1 MFPRPFGKYMLEREL
16 SRGGMARVLL
26 ATLRGTDGFEKQ
38 LVVKQ
43 IRDELAGDPGFVE
56 RFVTEAK
63 TAVLLNHPNIVPVF
77 ELGVEQGTYFLTME
91 LVRGVSVA
99 ELIQRGKRRGD
110 AMPFGPYEGAY
121 LGAEICRALEYAH
134 RTARVVHRDITPR
147 NVMLDEE
154 GQVKIIDFGIAAKAQ
169 AIGEGIFGS
178 PGHMPPEQMRGEP
191 LGPRADL
198 FAVAVLLMEAWSG
211 KALFRRATK
220 EECEEAMQA
229 PHPKPSEL
237 DPALGPLDYIV
248 GRALSLAAF
257 ERPETAGEM
266 GRAFRKYLQSA
277 DTTDLA
283 KELGDK
289 VRRMLAERDSIAPG
303 PNEASKRELEEGG
316 TRNHETRT
324 FAARPITTGEQGQA
338 PSTRRI
344 PDELESQAGPLS
356 APPASIRS
364 VPRAPES
371 SETLA
376 TRPLETPASVPRS
389 SVRPGDGARSRWWI
403 GVAGI
408 LAAGFALKFAI
419 GGNRTGTDVPVQP
432 SATTA
437 SATVAGPPSA
447 PATTPVGPST
457 GAVASGSA
465 VVPSPSVVSVPSIVG
480 SRPHV
485 PAPTAS
491 ASSSRVMAVPTMAT
505 APSAS
510 STVAAAP
517 GKKARLTL
525 LCDPN
530 TTAFVDGI
538 ARGGCPIRGLEI
550 NKGVHDVRFSFEPT
564 GESRGERVMLDEGDA
579 VTVRADFTAAVPQV
593 RVTRP

>member
-99 ELIQRGKRRGD
+99 ELIQRAKRRGD

-220 EECEEAMQA
+220 EECEEAMRA

-289 VRRMLAERDSIAPG
+289 VRRMLAERDSMTPG

-316 TRNHETRT
+316 TRNLETRT

-344 PDELESQAGPLS
+344 PEELESEGGPLS
-356 APPASIRS
+356 VPPASIRS

-389 SVRPGDGARSRWWI
+389 SVRPGDGARSRWWL

-408 LAAGFALKFAI
+408 LAAGFALKFAL
-419 GGNRTGTDVPVQP
+419 GGGRNVSEVPVQP

-437 SATVAGPPSA
+437 SATVLAPPSA
-447 PATTPVGPST
+447 QPTTPVSPAS
-457 GAVASGSA
+457 AVASSSA
-465 VVPSPSVVSVPSIVG
+465 VVPPPSVPSMLA

-491 ASSSRVMAVPTMAT
+491 ASSTRVMAVPTMAT
-505 APSAS
+505 APTAS